1 MKKILRVFIALM
13 IFSEAYGQAQTP
25 EGFDKASYS
34 VSFMKSFPTGSY
46 KNYLQSI
53 DDPASTF
60 GATFIYMVNPYK
72 KRQRSSQLFVGGEL
86 GVQGN
91 KQKDIINQYGGN
103 FYVSYTEIWLNTY
116 LRYRPVL
123 WSSIVNPYVDVFA
136 GPKVFNARIMENVS
150 DEEQYKID
158 KMNSVALNYG
168 VGAGVGIR
176 ASREGEAAKYI
187 DLGVYINGSNPVRQM
202 DRKSVLVNSA
212 AEVYF
217 EKKVVTPNQV
227 QVKLGFTGFL

>member
-1 MKKILRVFIALM
+1 MKKLLRVAIALM
-13 IFSEAYGQAQTP
+13 IFSEAYGQAETTQ
-25 EGFDKASYS
+25 GFDKAAYS
-34 VSFMKSFPTGSY
+34 VSLMKSFPTGSY
-46 KNYLQSI
+46 KNYLRSI

-60 GATFIYMVNPYK
+60 GATLVYLVNPFK
-72 KRQRSSQLFVGGEL
+72 KRERSSQLFVGGEF
-86 GVQGN
+86 GFQGN
-91 KQKDIINQYGGN
+91 KQKDIINQYGGS
-103 FYVSYTEIWLNTY
+103 FYVSYSEIWLNAY

-123 WSSIVNPYVDVFA
+123 WSSRINPYVDVFA

-168 VGAGVGIR
+168 IGAGVGLR
-176 ASREGEAAKYI
+176 ASKEGEAAKYI
-187 DLGVYINGSNPVRQM
+187 DIGVYINGSNPVRQM
-202 DRKSVLVNSA
+202 DRKSVLVNST

-217 EKKVVTPNQV
+217 EKKVVTPNQL